1 MSFLNKIIIATLLFT
16 TVVTAQD
23 GGGMS
28 PDGHHGSHGS
38 HGSHRRRHPPP
49 PPGGEGPIRKAIAV
63 LTTGNGQVQ
72 GSVQFEC
79 IPQQPNI
86 SGILLPARNYTGIVG
101 NTNDTT
107 PTTLI
112 GRMNVH
118 VHSET
123 IIRIN
128 ITGLT
133 PGVHGFHIH
142 EKGDLTNG
150 CISCGPHFNPGNFS
164 HASPN
169 DTMRHVGD
177 LGNIEADANGTVV
190 LTLNDTLVQ
199 LSGPFSVL
207 GRSVVV
213 HALPDDLG
221 RGVGDK
227 EAESKKTG
235 NAGAR
240 VACGVIGIQ

>member
-1 MSFLNKIIIATLLFT
+1 MGCLLADA
-16 TVVTAQD
+16 VTAHD
-23 GGGMS
+23 GVGM
-28 PDGHHGSHGS
+28 GS
-38 HGSHRRRHPPP
+38 
-49 PPGGEGPIRKAIAV
+49 EGPGAPVLKAIAV
-63 LTTGNGQVQ
+63 LTTGNGQVH
-72 GSVQFEC
+72 GTVQFEQH
-79 IPQQPNI
+79 I
-86 SGILLPARNYTGIVG
+86 
-101 NTNDTT
+101 NT
-107 PTTLI
+107 
-112 GRMNVH
+112 
-118 VHSET
+118 T
-123 IIRIN
+123 IHIN

-133 PGVHGFHIH
+133 PGMHGFHIH
-142 EKGDLTNG
+142 EKGDLTDG
-150 CISCGPHFNPGNFS
+150 CVSCGPHYNPRNFT

-221 RGVGDK
+221 KGVGDK
-227 EAESKKTG
+227 KAESKKTG

-240 VACGVIGIQ
+240 VACGLIGIQ

>member
-1 MSFLNKIIIATLLFT
+1 MSFLNKIIIAVLLFT
-16 TVVTAQD
+16 TVVAAQ
-23 GGGMS
+23 GGMS
-28 PDGHHGSHGS
+28 PGGSGGHHGS
-38 HGSHRRRHPPP
+38 HGSHRRRQTPSRAEVPV
-49 PPGGEGPIRKAIAV
+49 RNAIAV

-79 IPQQPNI
+79 IPQLNNTNI
-86 SGILLPARNYTGIVG
+86 TGIG
-101 NTNDTT
+101 DTNATTQITLQALRRNT
-107 PTTLI
+107 P
-112 GRMNVH
+112 H
-118 VHSET
+118 SHSET

-133 PGVHGFHIH
+133 PGMHGFHIH
-142 EKGDLTNG
+142 EKGDLTDG
-150 CISCGPHFNPGNFS
+150 CVSCGPHYNPRNFT

-190 LTLNDTLVQ
+190 ITLNDTMVQ
-199 LSGPFSVL
+199 LNGPFSVL

-240 VACGVIGIQ
+240 VACGVIGIR